1 MFSAGLK
8 GHSPRAMRIRL
19 KELRESLGLTQEQM
33 AEEIGLSV
41 SYYNRME
48 NASRPISSKWL
59 DKIASHFKIPVTRIL
74 SDDSATSRVAVQE
87 IVVRGAVQAGVWV
100 QAVEW
105 PEEDRYAVVIPRLTV
120 NARNAYGLE
129 VRGPSMNL
137 HYPEKAI
144 LICVPLAEFWREIKD
159 TDHVVVERRG
169 PDGSVEATVKELMID
184 DDGRAWLWPRSRHPA
199 FQQPLEVPWPP
210 ESWDDGEPEII
221 ITAVVVGSYVSRI

>member
-1 MFSAGLK
+1 MFPAVLT
-8 GHSPRAMRIRL
+8 GHSPRDMRIRL
-19 KELRESLGLTQEQM
+19 KELRESLGLTQEDM

-48 NASRPISSKWL
+48 NANRPISSKWL
-59 DKIASHFKIPVTRIL
+59 EKIASHFNIPVTRLL
-74 SDDSATSRVAVQE
+74 SDDSATNRVAVQE
-87 IVVRGAVQAGVWV
+87 VVVRGAVQAGVWV

-105 PEEDRYAVVIPRLTV
+105 PEEDRYAVVIPRLAL
-120 NARNAYGLE
+120 NARNIYGLE

-137 HYPEKAI
+137 FYPEKAV
-144 LICVPLAEFWREIKD
+144 LICVPLDQLGRDLKHE
-159 TDHVVVERRG
+159 DHVVVERRG
-169 PDGSVEATVKELMID
+169 PDGSVEATVKELVID

-210 ESWDDGEPEII
+210 ESWNDGDPEIV